1 MSANYEKNI
10 FLRTHDAPPLKL
22 NTILRDFE
30 RVIKTVIT
38 DYKK

>member
-22 NTILRDFE
+22 NTIFKRLWE
-30 RVIKTVIT
+30 SH
-38 DYKK
+38 